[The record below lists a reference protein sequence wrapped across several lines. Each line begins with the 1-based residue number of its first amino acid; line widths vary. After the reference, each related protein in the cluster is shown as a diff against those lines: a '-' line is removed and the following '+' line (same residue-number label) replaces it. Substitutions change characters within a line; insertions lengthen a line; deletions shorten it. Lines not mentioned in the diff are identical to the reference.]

1 MTSRPV
7 AADAVT
13 VLIWVQHLLG
23 SGHLERMRWV
33 AEALADRGAEVHFA
47 SGGMPRPAR
56 MPRHVRVIQLPPVQV
71 ADARFKP
78 LLDAAGRPLTD
89 AFRRA
94 RAEALCT
101 AYDAARPDVVLLET
115 WPFGRR
121 AFAFELDPL
130 LARIAASVPGPCVV
144 ASVRDLLHV
153 RADPTRDAAVWRVA
167 RDKLEEI
174 LVHGD
179 PACARLEDT
188 FAPAADGAVRV
199 TYTGY
204 VVAPYGPV
212 AIVPADARHE
222 IVVAASS
229 GDAGRE
235 LLAAAIAARAHSA
248 HAALTWRVL
257 VGPGVPDAAFAALV
271 DAGRQAGTI
280 VERHRPDYRDL
291 VGKARVSVS
300 QAGYN
305 TVQDVLGA
313 RTPAVLVPFA
323 AEGETEQAMRA
334 ARLGAR
340 GLAEVVDERDLAP
353 PVLAAAIDRAALRGV
368 APPCPFA
375 TDGAARSA
383 ARIVEIARQREAGA
397 A

>member
-1 MTSRPV
+1 M
-7 AADAVT
+7 
-13 VLIWVQHLLG
+13 
-23 SGHLERMRWV
+23 
-33 AEALADRGAEVHFA
+33 
-47 SGGMPRPAR
+47 
-56 MPRHVRVIQLPPVQV
+56 
-71 ADARFKP
+71 
-78 LLDAAGRPLTD
+78 
-89 AFRRA
+89 
-94 RAEALCT
+94 
-101 AYDAARPDVVLLET
+101 
-115 WPFGRR
+115 
-121 AFAFELDPL
+121 
-130 LARIAASVPGPCVV
+130 
-144 ASVRDLLHV
+144 
-153 RADPTRDAAVWRVA
+153 
-167 RDKLEEI
+167 
-174 LVHGD
+174 HGD
-179 PACARLEDT
+179 PAFARLEDT
-188 FAPAADGAVRV
+188 FPPAADGAVRV

-204 VVAPYGPV
+204 VVAPYGPA

-271 DAGRQAGTI
+271 NAGRQAGTI
-280 VERHRPDYRDL
+280 VERHRPDYREL

-305 TVQDVLGA
+305 TIQDVLGA

-375 TDGAARSA
+375 TDGAERSA

-397 A
+397 P

>member
-1 MTSRPV
+1 MTPRP
-7 AADAVT
+7 AGAGAVT

-33 AEALADRGAEVHFA
+33 AEALAARGADVHFV
-47 SGGMPRPAR
+47 SGGMPRPER

-71 ADARFKP
+71 ADARFTP
-78 LLDAAGRPLTD
+78 LLDAAGLPLTD

-94 RAEALCT
+94 RAEALCA
-101 AYDAARPDVVLLET
+101 AYGAARPDVVLLET

-121 AFAFELDPL
+121 ALGFELEPL
-130 LARIAASVPGPCVV
+130 FARVAASRPRPRVV
-144 ASVRDLLHV
+144 VSVRDLLQV
-153 RADPTRDAAVWRVA
+153 RADPARDAAVWRVA
-167 RDKLEEI
+167 RERVDEI

-179 PACARLEDT
+179 PAFARLEDT
-188 FAPAADGAVRV
+188 FPPAADAAVPV

-204 VVAPYGPV
+204 VVAPYGPAAV
-212 AIVPADARHE
+212 VPAEARHE

-257 VGPGVPDAAFAALV
+257 VGPGIPEAAFAALV
-271 DAGRQAGTI
+271 NAGRQSGTL
-280 VERHRPDYRDL
+280 VERHRPDYREL

-305 TVQDVLGA
+305 TIQDVLGA

-323 AEGETEQAMRA
+323 AAGETEQAMRA
-334 ARLGAR
+334 AKLGAR
-340 GLAEVVDERDLAP
+340 GLAEVVEERDLAP
-353 PVLAAAIDRAALRGV
+353 PALAAAIDRAALRGV

-375 TDGAARSA
+375 TEGAARSA
-383 ARIVEIARQREAGA
+383 ERIVEIARQREAA
-397 A
+397 AR